1 MEQEDHLARSQT
13 ANSSSRPASRRG
25 SFLDR
30 PRIGLIL
37 WVAALL
43 RVGSVLLLRT
53 FLHPVT
59 WEFGDIAA
67 TIHAGLGY
75 TIPLPHGGRAPSA
88 YMPPGYPY
96 LLVLLLKLG
105 GGRPLAWLILEL
117 IQAGLGV
124 LLVYVIYRTAL
135 LLMDRRVATLA
146 AILVAVYPTQVYT
159 CNEFH
164 SINFYIVLGAAA
176 VFFLTRYSEQTGSWK
191 DIVLAVFSMGLL
203 MLFRA
208 EAPALL
214 CRYTVILVWRRG
226 RKAATPAAAFLVIA
240 RLCLAPWTLRNYV
253 VFRRLVPVTVSAG
266 VNL

>member
-1 MEQEDHLARSQT
+1 
-13 ANSSSRPASRRG
+13 
-25 SFLDR
+25 
-30 PRIGLIL
+30 
-37 WVAALL
+37 
-43 RVGSVLLLRT
+43 
-53 FLHPVT
+53 
-59 WEFGDIAA
+59 
-67 TIHAGLGY
+67 
-75 TIPLPHGGRAPSA
+75 
-88 YMPPGYPY
+88 
-96 LLVLLLKLG
+96 
-105 GGRPLAWLILEL
+105 
-117 IQAGLGV
+117 V